1 MSNQKQNNRPR
12 GPMGRGMRGGGEK
25 AKDFKGTMKKLIRYM
40 ASFKIQIFFVA
51 VFAICGTIFN
61 IAGPKI
67 LGKATTAL
75 SEGLMEKIRGT
86 GSIDFARIGT
96 ILLFVLGLYLMSA
109 LFSFIQGWIMTG
121 VTQKVCYQLRK
132 EISEKINRMPMKYFV
147 GAVLLEPDCLSTVAE
162 MLPRADYFY
171 QVNNRTI
178 YSAMLDMFTA
188 GQPVDLVTLLEHLRE
203 EENFDEGSGK
213 VYLMQLAQLVPSVS
227 NVERYC
233 TIVRDRY
240 DLRMLIQAARGILD
254 DAMEDTGETSLLL
267 DSAEQRIFDIRQG
280 KALKGLER
288 LNEVLFE
295 TFERLDRLNSPDKDL
310 YRGIPTGIRELD
322 NTITGLNRSDLVI
335 IGARPGMGK
344 TSFALN
350 IARHAAITAGKRV
363 AFFSLEMSKE
373 QLASRIISTEALVG
387 GTKLRTGDLT
397 EGEWTRLV
405 EAGDI
410 LSKADLYLDDS
421 PGITVPEM
429 KAKVRRLKNVDLVI
443 IDYLQLM
450 NSAKRI
456 DNRVQEISEITR
468 SLKIMAKELNIP
480 VVTLAQLARAGEKRQ
495 EHRPVLSDLRDSG
508 SIEQDADI
516 VLFLYRDAYYAN
528 ESASPEDVDKNSAE
542 VIVAKNRHGD
552 LRSVPLHWQGEF
564 MRFTSQEVVR
574 HES

>member
-1 MSNQKQNNRPR
+1 MPEDNFQLNTPAL
-12 GPMGRGMRGGGEK
+12 P
-25 AKDFKGTMKKLIRYM
+25 GTVMPFS
-40 ASFKIQIFFVA
+40 AEAEQA
-51 VFAICGTIFN
+51 V
-61 IAGPKI
+61 
-67 LGKATTAL
+67 L
-75 SEGLMEKIRGT
+75 
-86 GSIDFARIGT
+86 
-96 ILLFVLGLYLMSA
+96 
-109 LFSFIQGWIMTG
+109 
-121 VTQKVCYQLRK
+121 
-132 EISEKINRMPMKYFV
+132 

-322 NTITGLNRSDLVI
+322 NTIT
-335 IGARPGMGK
+335 
-344 TSFALN
+344 ALN

-528 ESASPEDVDKNSAE
+528 EKASPEDVDKNKAE

-574 HES
+574 HEN

>member
-1 MSNQKQNNRPR
+1 MPEDNFQLNTPAL
-12 GPMGRGMRGGGEK
+12 P
-25 AKDFKGTMKKLIRYM
+25 GTVMPFS
-40 ASFKIQIFFVA
+40 AEAEQA
-51 VFAICGTIFN
+51 V
-61 IAGPKI
+61 
-67 LGKATTAL
+67 L
-75 SEGLMEKIRGT
+75 
-86 GSIDFARIGT
+86 
-96 ILLFVLGLYLMSA
+96 
-109 LFSFIQGWIMTG
+109 
-121 VTQKVCYQLRK
+121 
-132 EISEKINRMPMKYFV
+132 

-350 IARHAAITAGKRV
+350 IARHAAITA
-363 AFFSLEMSKE
+363 ASAWLFSRWK
-373 QLASRIISTEALVG
+373 
-387 GTKLRTGDLT
+387 
-397 EGEWTRLV
+397 
-405 EAGDI
+405 
-410 LSKADLYLDDS
+410 
-421 PGITVPEM
+421 
-429 KAKVRRLKNVDLVI
+429 
-443 IDYLQLM
+443 
-450 NSAKRI
+450 
-456 DNRVQEISEITR
+456 
-468 SLKIMAKELNIP
+468 
-480 VVTLAQLARAGEKRQ
+480 
-495 EHRPVLSDLRDSG
+495 
-508 SIEQDADI
+508 
-516 VLFLYRDAYYAN
+516 
-528 ESASPEDVDKNSAE
+528 
-542 VIVAKNRHGD
+542 
-552 LRSVPLHWQGEF
+552 
-564 MRFTSQEVVR
+564 
-574 HES
+574 

>member
-1 MSNQKQNNRPR
+1 MPEDNFQLNTPAL
-12 GPMGRGMRGGGEK
+12 P
-25 AKDFKGTMKKLIRYM
+25 GTVMPFS
-40 ASFKIQIFFVA
+40 AEAEQA
-51 VFAICGTIFN
+51 V
-61 IAGPKI
+61 
-67 LGKATTAL
+67 L
-75 SEGLMEKIRGT
+75 
-86 GSIDFARIGT
+86 
-96 ILLFVLGLYLMSA
+96 
-109 LFSFIQGWIMTG
+109 
-121 VTQKVCYQLRK
+121 
-132 EISEKINRMPMKYFV
+132 

-267 DSAEQRIFDIRQG
+267 DSAEQRIFDIRRG

-373 QLASRIISTEALVG
+373 QLVNRMLCAEALVDAQ
-387 GTKLRTGDLT
+387 KVRTGELSADD
-397 EGEWTRLV
+397 WSKLV
-405 EAGDI
+405 ESMGV
-410 LSKADLYLDDS
+410 LSEAPIYIDDT
-421 PGITVPEM
+421 PGITAM
-429 KAKVRRLKNVDLVI
+429 DIRAKCRRLKIEKGLGLVV

-450 NSAKRI
+450 SGSGRT
-456 DNRVQEISEITR
+456 DSRQQEISEISR
-468 SLKIMAKELNIP
+468 SLKAIAREIEAP
-480 VVTLAQLARAGEKRQ
+480 VIALSQLSRACEARSD
-495 EHRPVLSDLRDSG
+495 HRPMLSDLRESG
-508 SIEQDADI
+508 AIEQDADL
-516 VLFLYRDAYYAN
+516 VAFLYRDEYYFPEKTENKNKAELIIAKQRNGPTGTVNLTWLGQYTKFAN
-528 ESASPEDVDKNSAE
+528 METK
-542 VIVAKNRHGD
+542 
-552 LRSVPLHWQGEF
+552 F
-564 MRFTSQEVVR
+564 
-574 HES
+574 

>member
-1 MSNQKQNNRPR
+1 M
-12 GPMGRGMRGGGEK
+12 
-25 AKDFKGTMKKLIRYM
+25 
-40 ASFKIQIFFVA
+40 
-51 VFAICGTIFN
+51 
-61 IAGPKI
+61 
-67 LGKATTAL
+67 
-75 SEGLMEKIRGT
+75 
-86 GSIDFARIGT
+86 
-96 ILLFVLGLYLMSA
+96 
-109 LFSFIQGWIMTG
+109 
-121 VTQKVCYQLRK
+121 
-132 EISEKINRMPMKYFV
+132 
-147 GAVLLEPDCLSTVAE
+147 
-162 MLPRADYFY
+162 
-171 QVNNRTI
+171 
-178 YSAMLDMFTA
+178 
-188 GQPVDLVTLLEHLRE
+188 EHLRE

-397 EGEWTRLV
+397 EVEWTRLV

-429 KAKVRRLKNVDLVI
+429 KAKVRRLKDVDLVI

-574 HES
+574 HEN

>member
-1 MSNQKQNNRPR
+1 MPEDNFQLNTPAL
-12 GPMGRGMRGGGEK
+12 P
-25 AKDFKGTMKKLIRYM
+25 GTVMPFS
-40 ASFKIQIFFVA
+40 AEAEQA
-51 VFAICGTIFN
+51 V
-61 IAGPKI
+61 
-67 LGKATTAL
+67 L
-75 SEGLMEKIRGT
+75 
-86 GSIDFARIGT
+86 
-96 ILLFVLGLYLMSA
+96 
-109 LFSFIQGWIMTG
+109 
-121 VTQKVCYQLRK
+121 
-132 EISEKINRMPMKYFV
+132 

-363 AFFSLEMSKE
+363 AFFSLEMSKTGKANE
-373 QLASRIISTEALVG
+373 EAVKLAEKT
-387 GTKLRTGDLT
+387 
-397 EGEWTRLV
+397 V
-405 EAGDI
+405 EARKAENKAALDLANALAFCLDKDLLLQNFVLHAFGQESLTPFA
-410 LSKADLYLDDS
+410 LSQHQA
-421 PGITVPEM
+421 
-429 KAKVRRLKNVDLVI
+429 
-443 IDYLQLM
+443 
-450 NSAKRI
+450 
-456 DNRVQEISEITR
+456 
-468 SLKIMAKELNIP
+468 ELLS
-480 VVTLAQLARAGEKRQ
+480 VAGFALA
-495 EHRPVLSDLRDSG
+495 
-508 SIEQDADI
+508 
-516 VLFLYRDAYYAN
+516 
-528 ESASPEDVDKNSAE
+528 
-542 VIVAKNRHGD
+542 
-552 LRSVPLHWQGEF
+552 
-564 MRFTSQEVVR
+564 
-574 HES
+574 

>member
-1 MSNQKQNNRPR
+1 MPEDNFQLNTPAL
-12 GPMGRGMRGGGEK
+12 P
-25 AKDFKGTMKKLIRYM
+25 GTVMPFS
-40 ASFKIQIFFVA
+40 AEAEQA
-51 VFAICGTIFN
+51 V
-61 IAGPKI
+61 
-67 LGKATTAL
+67 L
-75 SEGLMEKIRGT
+75 
-86 GSIDFARIGT
+86 
-96 ILLFVLGLYLMSA
+96 
-109 LFSFIQGWIMTG
+109 
-121 VTQKVCYQLRK
+121 
-132 EISEKINRMPMKYFV
+132 

-373 QLASRIISTEALVG
+373 QLVNRMLCA
-387 GTKLRTGDLT
+387 
-397 EGEWTRLV
+397 
-405 EAGDI
+405 EAGIDSQRLRVGEMHDEDWTHLWDACDTMSRAKI
-410 LSKADLYLDDS
+410 YIDDTA
-421 PGITVPEM
+421 GITAM
-429 KAKVRRLKNVDLVI
+429 DMRSRARRLKAEHGLDLIVV
-443 IDYLQLM
+443 DYLQLM
-450 NSAKRI
+450 QGSGKRNYSG
-456 DNRVQEISEITR
+456 DRQQEVSEISR
-468 SLKIMAKELNIP
+468 SLKA
-480 VVTLAQLARAGEKRQ
+480 LARELDVPVLALSQLSRSVESRQVKR
-495 EHRPVLSDLRDSG
+495 PMLSDLRESG
-508 SIEQDADI
+508 SLEQDADI
-516 VLFLYRDAYYAN
+516 VAFLYREDYYNPETENKHTELIIAKHRN
-528 ESASPEDVDKNSAE
+528 GPVDTVNLFFQKQFTKFVGFTKRES
-542 VIVAKNRHGD
+542 
-552 LRSVPLHWQGEF
+552 
-564 MRFTSQEVVR
+564 
-574 HES
+574 

>member
-1 MSNQKQNNRPR
+1 MPEDNFQLNTPAL
-12 GPMGRGMRGGGEK
+12 P
-25 AKDFKGTMKKLIRYM
+25 GTVMPFS
-40 ASFKIQIFFVA
+40 AEAEQA
-51 VFAICGTIFN
+51 V
-61 IAGPKI
+61 
-67 LGKATTAL
+67 L
-75 SEGLMEKIRGT
+75 
-86 GSIDFARIGT
+86 
-96 ILLFVLGLYLMSA
+96 
-109 LFSFIQGWIMTG
+109 
-121 VTQKVCYQLRK
+121 
-132 EISEKINRMPMKYFV
+132 

-373 QLASRIISTEALVG
+373 QLVQRMLCAEANIDSQRLRIGE
-387 GTKLRTGDLT
+387 LRDEDWIQLIQTADS
-397 EGEWTRLV
+397 
-405 EAGDI
+405 
-410 LSKADLYLDDS
+410 LSAAQIYIDDTA
-421 PGITVPEM
+421 GITAMEM
-429 KAKVRRLKNVDLVI
+429 RSRARRLKAEHGLDLIVV
-443 IDYLQLM
+443 DYLQLM
-450 NSAKRI
+450 QGSGKRNLSG
-456 DNRVQEISEITR
+456 DRQQEVSEISR
-468 SLKIMAKELNIP
+468 SLKALARELNVPIIA
-480 VVTLAQLARAGEKRQ
+480 LSQLSRSVESRQVKR
-495 EHRPVLSDLRDSG
+495 PMLSDLRESG
-508 SIEQDADI
+508 SLEQDADI
-516 VLFLYRDAYYAN
+516 VMFLYREDYYN
-528 ESASPEDVDKNSAE
+528 PETENKNITE
-542 VIVAKNRHGD
+542 LIVAKHRNGPVGTVNLFFHK
-552 LRSVPLHWQGEF
+552 Q
-564 MRFTSQEVVR
+564 FTKFVSLAKRE
-574 HES
+574 E